1 MAVHEAATRTSR
13 MEYWLLAVAVLV
25 SASMLALPPLIP
37 VGLGLLCWASILLAS
52 KRPRRTGV
60 LVAVI
65 AVVTLALVGVA
76 ALGIATIKTTSP
88 TTPEVTLIKE

>member
-1 MAVHEAATRTSR
+1 MAVHEAATRTSP

-60 LVAVI
+60 LVAAI
-65 AVVTLALVGVA
+65 AVVAVALVAVA
-76 ALGIATIKTTSP
+76 ALGIATLMTTSP